1 MPIKMERLDFWA
13 YFLSFL
19 IRVLSDRKK
28 KLLFPQKF
36 LGDFMNYAMSKF
48 WTKSIPINFSAFI
61 L

>member
-28 KLLFPQKF
+28 KP
-36 LGDFMNYAMSKF
+36 
-48 WTKSIPINFSAFI
+48 PFSAEI
-61 L
+61 SRRLHELCYVQVLD